1 MRRVTRK
8 KVTKIM
14 KKIKSIAAL
23 MIVLVI
29 AALTVTTTAHAA
41 AIAEDGKN
49 ELIAT
54 FIVMIGR
61 APSQAELT
69 DLVVARE
76 NGQTLVQIA
85 TTISTKSEFAAQYPG
100 YMTVDEFA
108 NKLVG
113 TLIGDNATP
122 EVTDWT
128 KNWIKNQFNNGKTG
142 AEVIT
147 GAVQAVRSTTNSDYI
162 KAKDTLAGKVSSAVS
177 KLSGST
183 QAETST
189 DLVEKK
195 KTAGSALKDLIE
207 IAEDLKIEE
216 EDDSAYYKQVLA
228 QSGDADKPS
237 VTLEKLQALQ
247 KELDSATTLAR
258 LTEVQTDMK
267 KLQDKLNPWVSFA
280 GTNLNESS
288 KNMTDEGLRNIR
300 AINDRTTSVLTGDS
314 GRRSCRSVYN
324 TSTHSY
330 QTVCN

>member
-61 APSQAELT
+61 APSQAELA

-76 NGQTLVQIA
+76 NGQSLVQVATKIA
-85 TTISTKSEFAAQYPG
+85 TKIEFAGQYPG
-100 YMTVDEFA
+100 FMTADEFA

-122 EVTDWT
+122 EVTDWA
-128 KNWIKNQFNNGKTG
+128 KSWIKSQFNSGKTG
-142 AEVIT
+142 SEVIA
-147 GAVQAVRSTTNSDYI
+147 GAVQAVRSSTSSDYI
-162 KAKDTLAGKVSSAVS
+162 RAKDALAAKVSAAVS

-183 QAETST
+183 QAETSA

-207 IAEDLKIEE
+207 IAEDFAIEE
-216 EDDSAYYKQVLA
+216 EDDSAYYKQALA
-228 QSGDADKPS
+228 QSGKAEKPS
-237 VTLEKLQALQ
+237 VTLAKLQALQ

-258 LTEVQTDMK
+258 LNEVQADMK
-267 KLQDKLNPWVSFA
+267 KLQDKMDPWVSFA

-300 AINDRTTSVLTGDS
+300 AINDRATSVLTGNS
-314 GRRSCRSVYN
+314 GRSCRSVYN